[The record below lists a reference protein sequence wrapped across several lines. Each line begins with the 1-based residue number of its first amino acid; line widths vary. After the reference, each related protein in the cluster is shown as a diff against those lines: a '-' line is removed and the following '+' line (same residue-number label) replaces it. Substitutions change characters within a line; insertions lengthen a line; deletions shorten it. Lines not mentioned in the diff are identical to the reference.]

1 MRKLFIIILL
11 IFSLNAQDKVIFTR
25 MQLLCLNQTIDR
37 YIKEEANPVFIIVES
52 SCEKEKKKK
61 TELFSMTKELPD
73 IDTIPIDSS
82 KGVSVDDVREFTKE
96 ELKCIKEGMPKYLN
110 EKGKQVEVVLK
121 CH

>member
-11 IFSLNAQDKVIFTR
+11 IFSLNAQDKVIFTK

-82 KGVSVDDVREFTKE
+82 KGVSVDDIREFTKE
-96 ELKCIKEGMPKYLN
+96 ELKCIKKGMPEYLN
-110 EKGKQVEVVLK
+110 EKGEQVEVVLK